1 MQQIQEWEEIVKMQP
16 RGLLTIPRRFRG
28 ESFGGNSF
36 VKVKKIRG
44 GLILEP
50 VTILGYAARK
60 YTDSEVDE
68 FFELDEKETR
78 ELKGRGVVR

>member
-1 MQQIQEWEEIVKMQP
+1 M
-16 RGLLTIPRRFRG
+16 
-28 ESFGGNSF
+28 
-36 VKVKKIRG
+36 KVKKIRG